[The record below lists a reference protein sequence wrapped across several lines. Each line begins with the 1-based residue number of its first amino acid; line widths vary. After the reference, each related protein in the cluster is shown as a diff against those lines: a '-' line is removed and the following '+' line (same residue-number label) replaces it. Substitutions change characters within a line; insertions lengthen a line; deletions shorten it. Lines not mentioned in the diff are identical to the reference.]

1 MDQVVE
7 LRAVRLAPATR
18 LLLLVAAVVVPC
30 SALAVIPGWG
40 VAAWIGIAVVALA
53 LILDAAWGRRALA
66 GIDLRTPDLVRT
78 WKGRAASLAL
88 TVGNQ
93 SQRGRAVRI
102 ALEFPDGIGAENDE
116 LTAMLPDGSEYSRIE
131 WPFTPEARGRHGI
144 TSCALETRSPWGLWS
159 VARRGTAALE
169 IRVYP
174 NLTAARQRSARNLE
188 RGQLGMHVLRQVGKG
203 REFEKLREYAA
214 GDSFEDVDWKATAR
228 RGRPITRVFQVERT
242 QEVYMILDASRLS
255 ARPLSSET
263 GDTILERNITASL
276 LVALEADRQGDLFG
290 MVTFSDR
297 VSDFIRARN
306 GKAHYSTCREA
317 LCGLEPRKVA
327 PDFDEVCTLLRL
339 RLRKRSLLVF
349 LTELDDPA
357 LAESFLKN
365 VALLRRRHLV
375 VVGMTRPASAR
386 PLFAELDVAGVD
398 EVYNK
403 LAGHILWNKLRELGK
418 ILQRQGVR
426 FALLDP
432 ETAGVELAS
441 LYRGVKQRQLL

>member
-1 MDQVVE
+1 MDRMAE
-7 LRAVRLAPATR
+7 LRGVRLAPSGR
-18 LLLLVAAVVVPC
+18 MLLFVAALVAPC
-30 SALAVIPGWG
+30 AALAAIPGWS
-40 VAAWIGIAVVALA
+40 VIAWTGIAAVGLAVAL
-53 LILDAAWGRRALA
+53 DAVMGRRALE
-66 GIDLRTPDLVRT
+66 GIGLLTPDLVRT
-78 WKGRAASLAL
+78 WKGRPAALAL
-88 TVGNQ
+88 TVGNR
-93 SQRGRAVRI
+93 SRLAKTIRI
-102 ALEFPDGIGAENDE
+102 ALEFPTGVNGGDEE
-116 LTAMLPDGSEYSRIE
+116 LTAVLPAGSEHSRIE
-131 WPFTPEARGRHGI
+131 WMFTPEARGRHRI
-144 TSCALETRSPWGLWS
+144 TACALETRSPAGLWS
-159 VARRGTAALE
+159 LARRGSAATE

-174 NLTAARQRSARNLE
+174 NLTAARQRSAKNLE
-188 RGQLGMHVLRQVGKG
+188 RGHLGMHVLRQVGKG
-203 REFEKLREYAA
+203 REFEKLREYGA

-242 QEVYMILDASRLS
+242 QEVYMILDASRLP
-255 ARPLSSET
+255 ARQLSSET

-290 MVTFSDR
+290 LVTFSDR

-375 VVGMTRPASAR
+375 VVGMTRPATAR

-398 EVYNK
+398 EIYDK

>member
-1 MDQVVE
+1 MDQMAE
-7 LRAVRLAPATR
+7 LRGVRLAPSSR
-18 LLLLVAAVVVPC
+18 MLLLVAAVVVPC
-30 SALAVIPGWG
+30 AALAAIPGWS
-40 VAAWIGIAVVALA
+40 VIAWTGIAAVGLAVMLDAMRGRLA
-53 LILDAAWGRRALA
+53 LE
-66 GIDLRTPDLVRT
+66 GIGLLTPDLVRT
-78 WKGRAASLAL
+78 WKGRPAALAL
-88 TVGNQ
+88 TVGNRSRLAKTIQ
-93 SQRGRAVRI
+93 I
-102 ALEFPDGIGAENDE
+102 ALEFPPGVDGGNDE
-116 LTAMLPDGSEYSRIE
+116 LTAVLPAGSEHSRIE
-131 WPFTPEARGRHGI
+131 WMITPEARGRHRI
-144 TSCALETRSPWGLWS
+144 TACALETRSPAGLWS
-159 VARRGTAALE
+159 LARRGTTATE

-174 NLTAARQRSARNLE
+174 NLTAARQRSAKNLE

-203 REFEKLREYAA
+203 REFEKLREYGA

-242 QEVYMILDASRLS
+242 QEVYMILDASRLP

-290 MVTFSDR
+290 LATFSDR
-297 VSDFIRARN
+297 VHDFIRARN
-306 GKAHYSTCREA
+306 GKAHYSACREA
-317 LCGLEPRKVA
+317 LCGLEARKVA

-357 LAESFLKN
+357 LAENFVKN
-365 VALLRRRHLV
+365 VALLRTRHLV
-375 VVGMTRPASAR
+375 VVGMTRPATAH
-386 PLFAELDVAGVD
+386 PLFTEADVSGVD
-398 EVYNK
+398 GVYYK
-403 LAGHILWNKLRELGK
+403 LAGHLLWNKLRELGK

-432 ETAGVELAS
+432 ETAGTELTS